1 MKLRVKALLL
11 FIGVG
16 VLVVI
21 AVGTF
26 QFFNLREEKLQT
38 IGFEVSRQVEHV
50 DHALRWFLEE
60 VERDLLGLAADQRV
74 RSRNDHD
81 FTNFLNADEGG
92 FEYHIG
98 VLESEIIEILNAFRV
113 NHPHVNSVYMG
124 RENGS
129 FIRSHK
135 RPRPTRYDPRTRP
148 WYVLAKDN
156 PGVVMRTTPYRSVTS
171 PDVNIGLVTALS
183 DANGTV
189 YGVLGADITLVN
201 LTKYIATYQVSHGG
215 VMLLID
221 GDGTILAARM
231 QELLFKNV
239 REIFPSV
246 LDLLNNV
253 DQDGLVVDTPMG
265 QQYAYVHISPQLD
278 WRIVAMVPVARVRAE
293 INQAVAVIV
302 FASSAGI
309 VLLSICTLVGLYR
322 YVIGPIGRLTESAR
336 YVRQSGDLSRSF
348 RIDSKD
354 EIGEL
359 AEAGNDMLAA
369 LSTTV
374 QKLKESR
381 AELQQQKDLL
391 EDRVR
396 ERTLDLEAAN
406 QDLVNEIAER
416 EQAEAAVRNSRQRL
430 AQIIDFLPDATFVI
444 DRDGVVTAWN
454 QAMEKLTG
462 VPAQQMIG
470 KGDHEYALPL
480 YGDRRCGLV
489 DLVMNWDVQIADGY
503 RDVKRDGDAAYAEI
517 HFSSLRGRERYLW
530 VAACRFY
537 DESGEIVGAIESMR
551 EITEWRAAVEAIKES
566 ESKYRVLIE
575 NAKEAIMVAQD
586 RYWQFVNPRAEQ
598 MFGFPRTELTSRPLE
613 DFIHPDDRQMLM
625 DRHVRRL
632 RGENPP
638 DEYIIR
644 IIDAASK
651 TRWVDIKVVRIE
663 WEGGP
668 AALCLLTDIT
678 ERVIAQREIEIQKAY
693 LEQLFETAPEAIL
706 QIDADDRVV
715 RVNNEFLNLFGYAA
729 DHVLGKPLDAIVIPD
744 REPEGIRLLLGRLE
758 KGEKSFHE
766 TVCRTKNGNLV
777 DVSIS
782 GTSIRID
789 GEKAGVFVIC
799 QDIRQHK
806 LAEENLR
813 QAKEAAEAA
822 DRLKSAFLATMSHE
836 LRTPLNSIIG
846 FTGII
851 LQGLAGPLNAE
862 QSKQL
867 EMVRGSARHLLALI
881 NDVLDISK
889 IEAGQLEVGCEPFDL
904 RAAVESTVATVM
916 PMADKKG
923 LTMLVHVDP
932 ELGEVASDR
941 RRVEQVVINLL
952 NNAIKFTDSGSV
964 TLTAEM
970 VSDFVPSTPDTPD
983 LSPQDAVRIRVADT
997 GIGIKPEDMRNLFQ
1011 PFRQID
1017 TGLTRQ
1023 HEGTG
1028 LGLAICR
1035 RLAQL
1040 LGAEI
1045 EAESQWGKGSVFTFT
1060 LPRKGA
1066 LRS

>member
-1 MKLRVKALLL
+1 MKLRVKAFLL
-11 FIGVG
+11 FIAVG

-60 VERDLLGLAADQRV
+60 VERDLLCLAADQRV

-81 FTNFLNADEGG
+81 FTNFLNADEGS

-98 VLESEIIEILNAFRV
+98 ALESEIVEILNAFRV

-201 LTKYIATYQVSHGG
+201 LTKYVATYQVSHGG

-239 REIFPSV
+239 REIFPSAP
-246 LDLLNNV
+246 DLLNHV

-309 VLLSICTLVGLYR
+309 ILLSICTLVGLYR

-462 VPAQQMIG
+462 VSAQQMIG

-613 DFIHPDDRQMLM
+613 DFIHPDDR
-625 DRHVRRL
+625 
-632 RGENPP
+632 
-638 DEYIIR
+638 
-644 IIDAASK
+644 
-651 TRWVDIKVVRIE
+651 
-663 WEGGP
+663 
-668 AALCLLTDIT
+668 
-678 ERVIAQREIEIQKAY
+678 
-693 LEQLFETAPEAIL
+693 
-706 QIDADDRVV
+706 
-715 RVNNEFLNLFGYAA
+715 
-729 DHVLGKPLDAIVIPD
+729 
-744 REPEGIRLLLGRLE
+744 
-758 KGEKSFHE
+758 
-766 TVCRTKNGNLV
+766 
-777 DVSIS
+777 
-782 GTSIRID
+782 
-789 GEKAGVFVIC
+789 
-799 QDIRQHK
+799 
-806 LAEENLR
+806 
-813 QAKEAAEAA
+813 
-822 DRLKSAFLATMSHE
+822 
-836 LRTPLNSIIG
+836 
-846 FTGII
+846 
-851 LQGLAGPLNAE
+851 
-862 QSKQL
+862 
-867 EMVRGSARHLLALI
+867 
-881 NDVLDISK
+881 
-889 IEAGQLEVGCEPFDL
+889 
-904 RAAVESTVATVM
+904 
-916 PMADKKG
+916 
-923 LTMLVHVDP
+923 
-932 ELGEVASDR
+932 
-941 RRVEQVVINLL
+941 
-952 NNAIKFTDSGSV
+952 
-964 TLTAEM
+964 
-970 VSDFVPSTPDTPD
+970 
-983 LSPQDAVRIRVADT
+983 
-997 GIGIKPEDMRNLFQ
+997 
-1011 PFRQID
+1011 
-1017 TGLTRQ
+1017 
-1023 HEGTG
+1023 
-1028 LGLAICR
+1028 
-1035 RLAQL
+1035 
-1040 LGAEI
+1040 
-1045 EAESQWGKGSVFTFT
+1045 
-1060 LPRKGA
+1060 
-1066 LRS
+1066 